1 MVNVTDWRA
10 PIALTVLWL
19 ALRSGRLVSRL
30 PESSVPHDVGAQPS
44 SIKMTPS
51 LPNESTEKDDTTAAY
66 DGGSNEEYPRDPYDV
81 YSSRHPGNTEESS
94 AVSKKPEPTTVKP
107 RPSFD
112 SQLTETLAPAID
124 SPPSSLS
131 PKSGSQSYRGSA
143 PDSTITIKD
152 FKPYAMQAEA
162 SSMAPS
168 FKSGSPGAS
177 LLLPSPMPAPSVSLH
192 SIANTQSQALATP
205 EVLSADVVIP
215 AARGSRP
222 IRNVSVPSYQRIST
236 GHLSPESAPRKAP
249 ELSTTLPA
257 LVNRRK
263 RTPDRPNPVPA
274 ANDLRNA
281 TMPGGKGARDKC
293 TLERFFCR
301 VPSAACSSG
310 SRKKAPCVK
319 KLFITGTAGSGTH
332 YVAHYLSKISGK
344 QITVKHE
351 GPGSRTDVLVSWPS
365 RCPGPDKLD
374 FKALGFPEAKLLK
387 PPMVQWANKQLG
399 GRCMFSAVVH
409 LVRHPLRFLSS
420 NFAFG
425 ACTHWAT
432 RCTKHF
438 DSSVLHGFFTFLSVS
453 TYRPMLG
460 VLGAGGASHDT
471 FDCPSHC

>member
-10 PIALTVLWL
+10 PIVLTVVWL
-19 ALRSGRLVSRL
+19 ALRSGRLVTRL
-30 PESSVPHDVGAQPS
+30 PESSPPHDVGAQPS

-51 LPNESTEKDDTTAAY
+51 LPNESTEKDDTTAAN
-66 DGGSNEEYPRDPYDV
+66 DGESNEEYSRGPHDV
-81 YSSRHPGNTEESS
+81 YSISHPRNSEESS
-94 AVSKKPEPTTVKP
+94 AVSKKPEPTVAKL

-112 SQLTETLAPAID
+112 PPFTETLAPAID
-124 SPPSSLS
+124 SSPSSSS
-131 PKSGSQSYRGSA
+131 PKLRTPSYSGSAQH
-143 PDSTITIKD
+143 STITMRA
-152 FKPYAMQAEA
+152 FKPYAIQSEI
-162 SSMAPS
+162 SSTAPS
-168 FKSGSPGAS
+168 YKSGTPVAS
-177 LLLPSPMPAPSVSLH
+177 QLLPSPMPAPSVSLH
-192 SIANTQSQALATP
+192 RIAKTQSHALATP
-205 EVLSADVVIP
+205 AVSSADVMIP

-222 IRNVSVPSYQRIST
+222 IRNVSVPSNQRIST
-236 GHLSPESAPRKAP
+236 GHWTPESAPRKAP
-249 ELSTTLPA
+249 EWSTTLPA
-257 LVNRRK
+257 LMNKRK
-263 RTPDRPNPVPA
+263 RTPDQPISLPA
-274 ANDLRNA
+274 ANSIRNA
-281 TMPGGKGARDKC
+281 TMPEAKGRRDKC

-301 VPSAACSSG
+301 VPSAGCSSG

-425 ACTHWAT
+425 ACAYLST
-432 RCTKHF
+432 RCTKHC
-438 DSSVLHGFFTFLSVS
+438 DSSVLHDLYVFLCL
-453 TYRPMLG
+453 YL
-460 VLGAGGASHDT
+460 
-471 FDCPSHC
+471 